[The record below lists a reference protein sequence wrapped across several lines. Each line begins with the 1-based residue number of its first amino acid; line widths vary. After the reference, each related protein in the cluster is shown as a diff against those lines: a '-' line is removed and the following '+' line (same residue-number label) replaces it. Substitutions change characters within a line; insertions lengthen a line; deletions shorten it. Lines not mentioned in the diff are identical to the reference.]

1 MINGEANNQ
10 YNIYNA
16 STQQQDD
23 YKIMK
28 DVDYFM
34 KKKLKQIKFK
44 ELIMAK
50 QVEFNNMQLQ

>member
-1 MINGEANNQ
+1 MINGEAN
-10 YNIYNA
+10 NA